1 MSALC
6 SHPVLRFT
14 PSTHAGD
21 VGYKRPT
28 IDQRRIAAG
37 KKYIEDVESDDVFPA
52 PLVLPGDD
60 LALDPRYP
68 PQSLRSWLRE
78 PHRNAVTRSRNKL
91 YIVGSPEVEK
101 NVDYV
106 NRWAIPQVQDRDATA
121 EKPELQ
127 SVADYLAA
135 FYLGMNVQVL
145 PSHFLRFSE
154 WDESAKSKAK
164 GKARFVGLK
173 TALESIRIRA
183 RPSLDGV
190 FQGQLNLDD
199 LLDVAISILPEDAYS
214 LLMLVDH
221 DLFEDDDDD
230 FCCGRAYGGSR
241 VAVVSMARY
250 NPTLDASQN
259 VERVHA
265 WPAAHCNAYME
276 ALCEENSPSHK
287 KTSKQPSKRRGA
299 PQASPSQDETP
310 IAEVRPLRPAV
321 NAFLLKNP
329 KEIMGLWLSRVCQTA
344 SHELGH
350 CFGIDHCV
358 YYACAMQGTCSLAED
373 VRQPPY
379 LCPVDLAKVLKAT
392 DADERERY
400 QALHSFC
407 NAHAHVPRFAAFGA
421 WLDSRLG
428 ANTTVPSKVGSRE
441 TPIEL

>member
-1 MSALC
+1 MA
-6 SHPVLRFT
+6 
-14 PSTHAGD
+14 
-21 VGYKRPT
+21 YKRPT
-28 IDQRRIAAG
+28 IDQRRIATG
-37 KKYIEDVESDDVFPA
+37 KKNVADVESDDVFPA

-78 PHRNAVTRSRNKL
+78 PERNVVTRERNKL
-91 YIVGSPEVEK
+91 YIVGPPEMEREVNYVSRWAMPQSRDQDQKVEK
-101 NVDYV
+101 P
-106 NRWAIPQVQDRDATA
+106 A
-121 EKPELQ
+121 LQ
-127 SVADYLAA
+127 SVADYLAV
-135 FYLGMNVQVL
+135 FYHGMNVQVL
-145 PSHFLRFSE
+145 PSDFLRFTEWNDSE
-154 WDESAKSKAK
+154 KSKAK
-164 GKARFVGLK
+164 GKARFVGLN
-173 TALESIRIRA
+173 TGSESIRIRA

-199 LLDVAISILPEDAYS
+199 LLDVAISVLPEDAYS

-250 NPTLDASQN
+250 NPSLDASQN

-265 WPAAHCNAYME
+265 WPASHCESYVE
-276 ALCEENSPSHK
+276 ASCKGNSTSQK
-287 KTSKQPSKRRGA
+287 KMSQQASKRGGD
-299 PQASPSQDETP
+299 PKASPSQNETSSRE
-310 IAEVRPLRPAV
+310 ITPLRVAT
-321 NAFLLKNP
+321 NALSSKRL
-329 KEIMGLWLSRVCQTA
+329 EATTGLWLSRVCQTA

-358 YYACAMQGTCSLAED
+358 YYACAMQGTSSLAED

-400 QALHSFC
+400 QALLSFC
-407 NAHAHVPRFAAFGA
+407 NAHAQIPRYAAFGA
-421 WLDSRLG
+421 WLDSRLEG
-428 ANTTVPSKVGSRE
+428 HTSKVPSKMGSRE